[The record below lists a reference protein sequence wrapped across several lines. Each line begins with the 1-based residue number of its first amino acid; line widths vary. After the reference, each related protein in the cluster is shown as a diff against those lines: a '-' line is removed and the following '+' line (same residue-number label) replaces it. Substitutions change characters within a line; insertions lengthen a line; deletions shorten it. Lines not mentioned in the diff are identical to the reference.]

1 MLNFYDWGLSM
12 NIISPLNK
20 NKTKIKF
27 LSFPKIGME
36 QPKDTPSGINV
47 VENEDQKIVQSVNK
61 GIQSSNYFSGRYS
74 VKHEKGVHHFH
85 RLISKY
91 LK

>member
-1 MLNFYDWGLSM
+1 MIGVFSM

-27 LSFPKIGME
+27 YHFLKIGME
-36 QPKDTPSGINV
+36 QPKDIPSGINV

-61 GIQSSNYFSGRYS
+61 GIQSSNYSSGRYS
-74 VKHEKGVHHFH
+74 VKHEKVST
-85 RLISKY
+85 ISTD
-91 LK
+91 